1 MSTSPIV
8 KLVSAT
14 NLLPDALQSKLLSTV
29 FGNVVPMVGTAGIR
43 YDLLTPEKVIC
54 SIKNRRKMQN
64 HIGSVHAVA
73 IALLAETATGF
84 VVSMNIQ
91 PGGIVLI
98 KSIKMDYKKMV
109 KGDIIATA
117 TLTASQRELMA
128 TTPKGE
134 TSVAC
139 IVTDATGQSPIEVE
153 MIWVWLPKGKVKK
166 NMSTKAQLT
175 SSS

>member
-1 MSTSPIV
+1 MSKSAIV

-14 NLLPDALQSKLLSTV
+14 SVLPNTLQAKLLSTV
-29 FGNVVPMVGTAGIR
+29 FGNVVPMVGTAGIH

-54 SIKNRRKMQN
+54 SIKNRRKMKN
-64 HIGSVHAVA
+64 HIGGVHAVA

-98 KSIKMDYKKMV
+98 KSLKMDYNKV
-109 KGDIIATA
+109 SKGDIIATA

-139 IVTDATGQSPIEVE
+139 VITDATGQSPIEVE
-153 MIWVWLPKGKVKK
+153 MIWVWLPKSKVKK
-166 NMSTKAQLT
+166 P
-175 SSS
+175 